1 MRRRHFI
8 VAALLLVLV
17 VGVSGCRPGKP
28 ILILLSIDGFRW
40 DYADRVQTPNI
51 HRVMAHGVR
60 AERMIPAFPTKTFP
74 NHYTIVTGLYPA
86 HHGIVG
92 NSMWDQERQASF
104 GMSDR
109 AAVADGRWWGGEP
122 LWVTAQKQG
131 LFSGIMYWPGSEA
144 AIEGVRPRYW
154 KPYVQPVPSND
165 ARVDQLLAWIDLP
178 KSERPAFVTGYFSD
192 VDSAG
197 HDFGPD
203 SEEVRAAVTRIDNT
217 IGNLLAGLERR
228 DLLDRVNLV
237 LVSDHGMAATSP
249 DRVITLSDYLDLK
262 TVKVSD
268 INPTLGL
275 FPQAPAT
282 VDDVMKKLVGA
293 HPNLHVYRREDTPA
307 SWHYRDNPRIP
318 PIVGIVDEGWTII
331 EAPPADPKKHP
342 GEGGT
347 HGYDPAYRSMS
358 GIFIAAGPAFRHDGM
373 TVAPFENIHVY
384 DILAAALQIKPAR
397 NDGDPRVIESLL
409 SGGFAASSR

>member
-17 VGVSGCRPGKP
+17 GGLSGCRPGKP

-40 DYADRVQTPNI
+40 DYADRIQTPNI

-60 AERMIPAFPTKTFP
+60 AERLIPSFPTKTFP

-86 HHGIVG
+86 HNGIVS
-92 NSMWDQERQASF
+92 NSMWDAERQASF

-154 KPYVQPVPSND
+154 KPYVQPLPSNE

-203 SEEVRAAVTRIDNT
+203 SDEVRAAVTRIDNT
-217 IGNLLAGLERR
+217 IGSLLAGLERR

-262 TVKVSD
+262 SVKVTD

-282 VDDVMKKLVGA
+282 VDDVMKKLASA
-293 HPNLHVYRREDTPA
+293 HPNLHVYRREDTPT

-318 PIVGIVDEGWTII
+318 PIVGIVDAVSYTHLTLPTI
-331 EAPPADPKKHP
+331 
-342 GEGGT
+342 
-347 HGYDPAYRSMS
+347 
-358 GIFIAAGPAFRHDGM
+358 
-373 TVAPFENIHVY
+373 
-384 DILAAALQIKPAR
+384 L
-397 NDGDPRVIESLL
+397 RV
-409 SGGFAASSR
+409 